1 MKNRRS
7 QAMCNGNVR
16 AYLIL
21 QLIKWW
27 CYCSKQSYYAVF
39 EWGVLKY
46 NDMLETCSY
55 WMLLKIDA
63 YKRDKLILS
72 IFCVSD
78 LLMTVNYRNL
88 CFFKEN
94 FFVFHKTFFCIEL
107 DELSMFVH
115 VQYFHVLNWRLIFPS

>member
-1 MKNRRS
+1 
-7 QAMCNGNVR
+7 MCNGNVR

-72 IFCVSD
+72 IFIAIYVFLKKISS
-78 LLMTVNYRNL
+78 
-88 CFFKEN
+88 FFIKH
-94 FFVFHKTFFCIEL
+94 FFV
-107 DELSMFVH
+107 S
-115 VQYFHVLNWRLIFPS
+115 N